1 MTSQN
6 LKDRLRSL
14 LATGIQTPSQY
25 IGGELG
31 TIVKDHKSVRGKLCL
46 AFPDAYSIGMS
57 HHGFQMLYHLM
68 NLRDDWAC
76 ERAFTPW
83 LDMEAMLRKEN
94 LPLYGLE
101 TGTPLSEFDVVGFTM
116 QYELCV
122 TNILTMLDLG
132 RIPIRADERTLD
144 DPLVIAGGPQA
155 FSPEPMSPFID
166 LFVIGD
172 GEEML
177 PRVCDAWLEAR
188 AEASDREE
196 ALARLATTLPHVYV
210 PRFYRV
216 DESCDGLL
224 GSVIPTRDDVPRE
237 IFPAVIKQLDEIPI
251 VTHPIV
257 PQVECVQ
264 ERITIEIMRG
274 CPWTCKFCQSS
285 KIKHPVR
292 FRSVDSIVRAAE
304 EAYKNSGFN
313 EISLLSLST
322 SDYPWLEE
330 LLTRLQETFR
340 PLNVSI
346 SVPSLRVN
354 EHLSDLSELLNTD
367 RRGSLTIAPE
377 AAREEMRQRIGK
389 NITDDDLFEGCRRLF
404 AKGFDRVKLYFM
416 CGLPGE
422 EKDDIDGMFQLAD
435 EVSRIGKEVR
445 DRWARVSVSVSNL
458 IPKPHTSMQHHAMA
472 RREHLAEVHSM
483 LRRQRLPRSISA
495 KYHDI
500 DSSLLEAVICRGDRR
515 LGAVIE
521 TLWHAGARFDAWSDY
536 LKPNLW
542 WDQLAAAGIDLDA
555 IIHTERE
562 FDAPTPWSHIKTTR
576 LTKIE

>member
-1 MTSQN
+1 MPQN
-6 LKDRLRSL
+6 LKDRLRSIL
-14 LATGIQTPSQY
+14 VTGIQTPAQY

-31 TIVKDHKSVRGKLCL
+31 AIVKDHATVRGKLCL

-57 HHGFQMLYHLM
+57 HNGFQVLYHLM
-68 NLRDDWAC
+68 NRRDDWVC

-83 LDMEAMLRKEN
+83 PDMEELLRREN
-94 LPLYGLE
+94 LPLYGWE

-116 QYELCV
+116 QYELCA

-132 RIPIRADERTLD
+132 RIPLRSDDRTLA

-155 FSPEPMSPFID
+155 FVPEPMSPFID
-166 LFVIGD
+166 LFVVGD

-188 AEASDREE
+188 RSSSDREE

-210 PRFYRV
+210 PRFYEV
-216 DESCDGLL
+216 DTSRGGPL
-224 GSVIPTRDDVPRE
+224 GPVVPTRDDVPRE
-237 IFPAVIKQLDEIPI
+237 ITPAVVQRLEDIPI
-251 VTHPIV
+251 FTHPIV
-257 PQVECVQ
+257 PLVECVH
-264 ERITIEIMRG
+264 ERLTIEIMRG

-285 KIKHPVR
+285 QIKHPVR
-292 FRSVDSIVRAAE
+292 FRRVETIVRAAE
-304 EAYKNSGFN
+304 EAYENSGFN

-322 SDYPWLEE
+322 SDYPWLDE
-330 LLTRLQETFR
+330 LLTRMQEKFR
-340 PLNVSI
+340 PLGVNV

-354 EHLSDLSELLNTD
+354 EHLVQLSELLTTD
-367 RRGSLTIAPE
+367 RHAGLTIAPE

-389 NITDDDLFEGCRRLF
+389 NITNEDLFEGCRQLF

-422 EKDDIDGMFQLAD
+422 EKADIDAMFQLAD

-445 DRWARVSVSVSNL
+445 DRWARVAVSVSNL
-458 IPKPHTSMQHHAMA
+458 IPKPHTAMQHHAMA

-483 LRRQRLPRSISA
+483 LRRQRLPKSISA

-500 DSSLLEAVICRGDRR
+500 NSSLLEATISRGDRR
-515 LGAVIE
+515 LGPVIE

-536 LKPNLW
+536 LNPNHW
-542 WDQLAAAGIDLDA
+542 WDQIAAAGIDLDA
-555 IIHTERE
+555 ILHTERE
-562 FDAPTPWSHIKTTR
+562 PDTPTPWSHIKTTR
-576 LTKIE
+576 PC